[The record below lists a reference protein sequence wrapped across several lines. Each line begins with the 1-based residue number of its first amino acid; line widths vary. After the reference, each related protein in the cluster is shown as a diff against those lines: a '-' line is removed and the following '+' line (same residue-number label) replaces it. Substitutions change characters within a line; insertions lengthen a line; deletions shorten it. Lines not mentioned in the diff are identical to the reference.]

1 MAKRLILQ
9 AILLDLRRLSCADR
23 ARKRGQRPRE
33 QARTERMAG
42 WMALRR
48 PGGAMG
54 LGLWLVLGLSGCGS
68 TDAAAPVA
76 TRGETVLATA
86 GPVAGSAAVQVTSAK
101 GWQCE
106 GLYAPEAD
114 RMAAVRF
121 PMDCSDDVDT
131 TALMRVN
138 PSDGRAA
145 LLFSRKDGTSGKATF
160 ALAR

>member
-1 MAKRLILQ
+1 MNGKA
-9 AILLDLRRLSCADR
+9 
-23 ARKRGQRPRE
+23 
-33 QARTERMAG
+33 
-42 WMALRR
+42 ALWRQS
-48 PGGAMG
+48 GAMG
-54 LGLWLVLGLSGCGS
+54 LGLWLFLGLSGCVA
-68 TDAAAPVA
+68 TDPAATVA

-106 GLYAPEAD
+106 GLYKPSANRRD
-114 RMAAVRF
+114 AVRF
-121 PMDCSDDVDT
+121 PMACSDAVDT

-138 PSDGRAA
+138 PADGRAA